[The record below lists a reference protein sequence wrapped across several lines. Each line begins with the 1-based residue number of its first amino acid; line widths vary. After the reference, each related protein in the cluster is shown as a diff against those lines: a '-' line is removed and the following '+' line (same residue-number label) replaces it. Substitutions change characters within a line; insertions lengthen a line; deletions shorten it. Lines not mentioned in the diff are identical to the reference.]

1 MDQWRCDVRVSW
13 RTQLLLLVTHGILI
27 LLILL
32 APWPEN
38 YSFYWLVLLT
48 LVVFECIRSQKQIA
62 KIQGEF
68 SFLADNHILWQHNE
82 WELCK
87 TPWISDF
94 GALLPLRSLKPQ
106 GKKKRL
112 WIAADSLTPEAWCH
126 LRRTLMQTHQSD

>member
-68 SFLADNHILWQHNE
+68 SFL
-82 WELCK
+82 
-87 TPWISDF
+87 
-94 GALLPLRSLKPQ
+94 
-106 GKKKRL
+106 
-112 WIAADSLTPEAWCH
+112 
-126 LRRTLMQTHQSD
+126 

>member
-1 MDQWRCDVRVSW
+1 M
-13 RTQLLLLVTHGILI
+13 LVTHGILI

-68 SFLADNHILWQHNE
+68 SFLEDNHIQWQHNE

-87 TPWISDF
+87 TH
-94 GALLPLRSLKPQ
+94 GAICAEL
-106 GKKKRL
+106 
-112 WIAADSLTPEAWCH
+112 
-126 LRRTLMQTHQSD
+126 